1 MCSIAYEPCNTNSF
15 RIGPRRQL
23 SPYSNQLIQPYPHF
37 PGGAPYP
44 YQANPYQANPY
55 YPGAPLGNPI
65 ITPNGVVLPNP
76 YAPNG
81 IIAPNR
87 IVYDANGNPSIID
100 PNGVLIPVNPNAL
113 AGKSTRLLSVN
124 VSVNVSIAFNKIL
137 LPISTRISVSEWRRS
152 TATS

>member
-23 SPYSNQLIQPYPHF
+23 NPYQSQYQNQLIQPYPNF
-37 PGGAPYP
+37 PVGAPYP

-55 YPGAPLGNPI
+55 YPGAALGNPI
-65 ITPNGVVLPNP
+65 ITPNGVVLPSP

-81 IIAPNR
+81 VIAPSR

-113 AGKSTRLLSVN
+113 GGKLKHLISSNLLHFADF
-124 VSVNVSIAFNKIL
+124 IQ
-137 LPISTRISVSEWRRS
+137 
-152 TATS
+152 